1 MSEDTVIFFL
11 LVLVFVLSL
20 VLSYQRFAFRKG
32 TQAKI
37 RQVNEKLEEI
47 GETDSDEQIMIFTDD
62 PVLKELGA
70 QINGLLADRQR
81 VRADFR
87 RAEISSKKMLSNIS
101 HDIKT
106 PLTVILGY
114 LEIMRLARGDDEML
128 LKVEDKAKQVMDL
141 IDQFFT
147 LAKLEA
153 GDMDIDLGRIDICE
167 VCRENVLGFYDI
179 LLQKGFEV
187 DLSIPETPVFVQ
199 GNGLGL
205 TIAKG
210 LAVQM
215 GGDLFLDSTP
225 DVKTTFT
232 IKLKKIGY

>member
-1 MSEDTVIFFL
+1 
-11 LVLVFVLSL
+11 
-20 VLSYQRFAFRKG
+20 
-32 TQAKI
+32 
-37 RQVNEKLEEI
+37 
-47 GETDSDEQIMIFTDD
+47 
-62 PVLKELGA
+62 
-70 QINGLLADRQR
+70 
-81 VRADFR
+81 
-87 RAEISSKKMLSNIS
+87 
-101 HDIKT
+101 
-106 PLTVILGY
+106 
-114 LEIMRLARGDDEML
+114 
-128 LKVEDKAKQVMDL
+128 MDL

-215 GGDLFLDSTP
+215 GEIFFLDSTP

-232 IKLKKIGY
+232 IKLKKNRILIPSRQPDLICCVCMVKMIPKFFCQGYRPFILGIPAGVPAPL

>member
-1 MSEDTVIFFL
+1 
-11 LVLVFVLSL
+11 
-20 VLSYQRFAFRKG
+20 
-32 TQAKI
+32 
-37 RQVNEKLEEI
+37 
-47 GETDSDEQIMIFTDD
+47 
-62 PVLKELGA
+62 
-70 QINGLLADRQR
+70 
-81 VRADFR
+81 
-87 RAEISSKKMLSNIS
+87 
-101 HDIKT
+101 
-106 PLTVILGY
+106 
-114 LEIMRLARGDDEML
+114 
-128 LKVEDKAKQVMDL
+128 MDL

-215 GGDLFLDSTP
+215 GGDLFFGQHAGCENDFHY
-225 DVKTTFT
+225 KTE
-232 IKLKKIGY
+232 KE

>member
-1 MSEDTVIFFL
+1 M
-11 LVLVFVLSL
+11 
-20 VLSYQRFAFRKG
+20 
-32 TQAKI
+32 
-37 RQVNEKLEEI
+37 NEKLEEI

-128 LKVEDKAKQVMDL
+128 LKVEDKAKTGHGSD
-141 IDQFFT
+141 
-147 LAKLEA
+147 
-153 GDMDIDLGRIDICE
+153 R
-167 VCRENVLGFYDI
+167 
-179 LLQKGFEV
+179 
-187 DLSIPETPVFVQ
+187 PVFYI
-199 GNGLGL
+199 GE
-205 TIAKG
+205 T
-210 LAVQM
+210 
-215 GGDLFLDSTP
+215 GGR
-225 DVKTTFT
+225 
-232 IKLKKIGY
+232 GYGYRPRQDRYL